1 MLWAHRDLLMIV
13 EGFSETPG
21 GSGECDRRVRD
32 AAGDRR
38 WQWHSR
44 RAREEDSMSLS
55 HQEGPWTGRDRRS
68 GAGGDW
74 AGAGVVRAGAA
85 RDSVF

>member
-44 RAREEDSMSLS
+44 RSREEDSMARGCGQKTFASMAS
-55 HQEGPWTGRDRRS
+55 EGE
-68 GAGGDW
+68 
-74 AGAGVVRAGAA
+74 
-85 RDSVF
+85 